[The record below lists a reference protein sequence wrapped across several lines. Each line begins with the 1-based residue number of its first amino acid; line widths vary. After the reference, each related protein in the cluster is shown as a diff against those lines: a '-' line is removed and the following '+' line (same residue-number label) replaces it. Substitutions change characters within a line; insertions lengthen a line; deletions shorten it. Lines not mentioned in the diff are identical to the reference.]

1 MPLEQLQT
9 YLPWV
14 AVIAGLLVLLWG
26 QRDRLAGWLARL
38 WPKPKIDSATAPAT
52 NTTMGPAERF
62 ITLYALRTWCQE
74 AGHQEAVK
82 ALDSQVLPVII
93 QGGPKS

>member
-9 YLPWV
+9 YLPWA
-14 AVIAGLLVLLWG
+14 AVIGGLLVLLWG

-38 WPKPKIDSATAPAT
+38 RPAPKPDSAVRP
-52 NTTMGPAERF
+52 TMEPAERF
-62 ITLYALRTWCQE
+62 ATLYALRTWCQE

-82 ALDSQVLPVII
+82 ALDAQVLPAIL
-93 QGGPKS
+93 QEGPNS